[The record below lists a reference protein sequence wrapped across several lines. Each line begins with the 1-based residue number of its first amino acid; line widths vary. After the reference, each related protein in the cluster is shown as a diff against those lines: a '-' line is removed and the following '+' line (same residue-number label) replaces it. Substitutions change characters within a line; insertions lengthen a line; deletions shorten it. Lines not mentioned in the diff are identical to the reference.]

1 MDKNRLRIAIQK
13 SGRLAD
19 KSLELLRSAGLNIA
33 KSKDGLYYRV
43 RDLPIDLLLVRDD
56 DIPALV
62 GDGVAEL
69 GIVGLNVLEEYNANN
84 GDKPVAKVIK
94 RLGYSRCRLALA
106 VPQAMAYESISDLKG
121 LRIATSYAGLLGKF
135 LAGAGIDARIV
146 AMKGSVEVAPR
157 LAVADVIC
165 DLVSTGSTLEANGLK
180 AVETIMESEAVL
192 IGTARELSA
201 EKAKTS
207 ARLLTRFDGVLASA
221 ETKYIML
228 NAPLSA
234 LPKIKALLPGAGAPT
249 VMPLEGSEGNVAVH
263 AVCRESV
270 FWETMEQLKEA
281 GASAILVVPIEKMM
295 L

>member
-106 VPQAMAYESISDLKG
+106 VPQAMAYKSVSDLKG

>member
-19 KSLELLRSAGLNIA
+19 KSLELLRAAGLTIS

-56 DIPALV
+56 DIPSLV

-69 GIVGLNVLEEYNANN
+69 GIVGQNVLEEYNANN
-84 GDKPVAKVIK
+84 GDKPAARVI
-94 RLGYSRCRLALA
+94 RELGYSRCRLALA
-106 VPQAMAYESISDLKG
+106 VPQGMAYESAADLAG
-121 LRIATSYAGLLGKF
+121 MRIATTYAGLLGKF
-135 LAGAGIDARIV
+135 LGEAGIDAKIV

-192 IGTARELSA
+192 IGTAGELSG

-207 ARLLTRFDGVLASA
+207 ARLLTRFEGVLASA

-228 NAPLSA
+228 NAPVSA
-234 LPKIKALLPGAGAPT
+234 LPEIRALLPGAGAPT
-249 VMPLEGSEGNVAVH
+249 VMPLEGSDENVAVH

-270 FWETMEQLKEA
+270 FWETMEQLKAA

-295 L
+295 V

>member
-106 VPQAMAYESISDLKG
+106 VPQAMAYESVSDLGG
-121 LRIATSYAGLLGKF
+121 LRIATTYAGLLGKF
-135 LAGAGIDARIV
+135 LDQAGIDARIV

-192 IGTARELSA
+192 IGTALELSA

-249 VMPLEGSEGNVAVH
+249 VMPLEGSDGNVAVH

>member
-19 KSLELLRSAGLNIA
+19 KSLELLRAAGLTIS

-56 DIPALV
+56 DIPSLV

-69 GIVGLNVLEEYNANN
+69 GIVGLNVLEEYNALN
-84 GDKPVAKVIK
+84 GEKPPAKVIK
-94 RLGYSRCRLALA
+94 SLGYSRCRLALA
-106 VPQAMAYESISDLKG
+106 VPEGMTYESAADLAG
-121 LRIATSYAGLLGKF
+121 LRIATTYAGLLGKF
-135 LAGAGIDARIV
+135 LETEGIDAKIV

-192 IGTARELSA
+192 ISTTRDISS
-201 EKAKTS
+201 EKEQIST
-207 ARLLTRFDGVLASA
+207 RLLTRFEGVLASA

-228 NAPLSA
+228 NAPMAS
-234 LPKIKALLPGAGAPT
+234 LPEIKALLPGAGAPT
-249 VMPLEGSEGNVAVH
+249 VMPLEGSDENVAVH

-270 FWETMEQLKEA
+270 FWETMEQLKAA

-295 L
+295 I